1 MLAAGAALEG
11 GDEVGAFIRPPP
23 GGVCDTAA
31 RELLP
36 DEAPESGS
44 EPGFAAHIAFN

>member
-11 GDEVGAFIRPPP
+11 GDEVGAFIRPP

-31 RELLP
+31 LELLP